1 MPASLDGSEMDA
13 RENTAPSKSK
23 RRNGYPAGGSSTS
36 CTWIDE
42 GRTMRELE
50 SLQVG
55 LYLHEHV
62 QLVVTRVLLGLVG
75 LNVSGGDV
83 LEVSGVQV
91 P

>member
-1 MPASLDGSEMDA
+1 
-13 RENTAPSKSK
+13 
-23 RRNGYPAGGSSTS
+23 
-36 CTWIDE
+36 
-42 GRTMRELE
+42 MRELE

-55 LYLHEHV
+55 LYLREHV
-62 QLVVTRVLLGLVG
+62 QLVVTWVLLGLVG

>member
-1 MPASLDGSEMDA
+1 
-13 RENTAPSKSK
+13 
-23 RRNGYPAGGSSTS
+23 
-36 CTWIDE
+36 
-42 GRTMRELE
+42 MRELE